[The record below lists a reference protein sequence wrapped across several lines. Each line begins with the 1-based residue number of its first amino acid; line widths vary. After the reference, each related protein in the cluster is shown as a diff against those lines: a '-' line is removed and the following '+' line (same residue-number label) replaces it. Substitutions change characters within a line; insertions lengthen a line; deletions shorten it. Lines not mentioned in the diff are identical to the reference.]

1 MSTSTAFLCG
11 PRIYTFEG
19 WTFED
24 VGMMAGPWPLKQN
37 GDPRAKAG
45 RQFYLMWGRFD
56 KLSKAEKEKHRVG
69 GGCERFEFPGANNA
83 VRVGG
88 TPYLPQAGSTGGA
101 S

>member
-24 VGMMAGPWPLKQN
+24 AGMMAGPWPLKQN

-56 KLSKAEKEKHRVG
+56 ALPKAEKEKHRLG
-69 GGCERFEFPGANNA
+69 GGCEVIRMKG
-83 VRVGG
+83 VR
-88 TPYLPQAGSTGGA
+88 ADA
-101 S
+101 K